1 MPLLNPH
8 CTLHCTHSQSQ
19 SQSQHDLDN
28 LDGELFFVKTKN
40 MQSQTSSPAW
50 SLCLIWLLLLMTM
63 EPNMVFADQPNFDSH
78 SNQDALDF
86 SAHRQTKKKKPTTPG
101 EPVPP
106 PPPEGL
112 RHPGNL
118 KSRPSL
124 LVLAHQLRPSDHVGT
139 KDFGLT
145 SEFHFTKPVPS
156 KPLEKP
162 GASSVIPAPSSL
174 FLLFLAARH
183 RRRRMTYG
191 VRPNHGRIHH
201 YFVRS
206 SPGPNDQS
214 RGIT

>member
-8 CTLHCTHSQSQ
+8 CTLDCTHSQSQ
-19 SQSQHDLDN
+19 HDLHS
-28 LDGELFFVKTKN
+28 LDGELFFEKAKI
-40 MQSQTSSPAW
+40 MQNQTSCQARP
-50 SLCLIWLLLLMTM
+50 LCLIWLLLLMTM

-112 RHPGNL
+112 RLPGNL
-118 KSRPSL
+118 KSPPSL
-124 LVLAHQLRPSDHVGT
+124 LVLAHQLRPCDHVGT
-139 KDFGLT
+139 MDFGLT

-156 KPLEKP
+156 KTHENPVVT
-162 GASSVIPAPSSL
+162 SVIPAPSSL

-191 VRPNHGRIHH
+191 IRPNHGRIHH